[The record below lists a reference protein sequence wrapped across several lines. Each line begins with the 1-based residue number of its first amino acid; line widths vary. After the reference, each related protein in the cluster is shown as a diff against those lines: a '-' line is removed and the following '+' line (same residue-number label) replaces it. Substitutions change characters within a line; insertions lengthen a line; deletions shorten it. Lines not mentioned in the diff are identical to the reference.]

1 MTKEQQEY
9 ILLHNN
15 ILDILG
21 KNYSCDY
28 CKKYVKK
35 LYNIKRTDCEGCP
48 VYSQSFSL
56 D

>member
-15 ILDILG
+15 IIG
-21 KNYSCDY
+21 KNYSCNY
-28 CKKYVKK
+28 CTKYIKKIHK
-35 LYNIKRTDCEGCP
+35 ITDCEGCP

>member
-15 ILDILG
+15 ILG
-21 KNYSCDY
+21 KKNYSCDY
-28 CKKYVKK
+28 CTKYIKKIHK
-35 LYNIKRTDCEGCP
+35 ITDCEGCP